1 MTGGDDADSRHIVIT
16 GGNRGIGY
24 ALVGALSS
32 RGDPVTFTARN
43 YDRGAAALSRLRR
56 ENPRAQ
62 LSLELCDLTSVESIK
77 SFARKLVAEKRPVHA
92 LVHNAGVLRAPGERQ
107 LTASGIEIT
116 LATNALGPALLT
128 TALLPALAAAP
139 ASRVLILTSRLHH
152 PGSRGAPVD
161 FAFDDPNL
169 EHGYDRDRA
178 YKNSKLAAIW
188 VARELDRVLPP
199 SVTCN
204 AICPGFVPSTAASYA
219 TGWQR
224 LILQYVLPRF
234 AFTRTVDEAAADVI
248 WALDADELSGVGGR
262 YLADRSIA
270 SPSAEATDP
279 ALARRFWHLAE
290 SLLKQPLQ
298 T

>member
-1 MTGGDDADSRHIVIT
+1 MRGG
-16 GGNRGIGY
+16 
-24 ALVGALSS
+24 
-32 RGDPVTFTARN
+32 
-43 YDRGAAALSRLRR
+43 AALSRLRR

-62 LSLELCDLTSVESIK
+62 LSLELCDLSSAESIK
-77 SFARKLVAEKRPVHA
+77 SFARKLVAAERPVHA
-92 LVHNAGVLRAPGERQ
+92 LVHNAGVLRAPAERQ

-116 LATNALGPALLT
+116 RATNALGPALLT
-128 TALLPALAAAP
+128 TAVLPALAAAR
-139 ASRVLILTSRLHH
+139 ASRVVILTSRLHQ

-161 FAFDDPNL
+161 FDFDDPNL

-204 AICPGFVPSTAASYA
+204 ALCPGFVPSTAAPYA
-219 TGWQR
+219 AGCQR
-224 LILQYVLPRF
+224 LMLRYVLPRF

-270 SPSAEATDP
+270 SSSEQASDR
-279 ALARRFWHLAE
+279 ALARRFWHLR
-290 SLLKQPLQ
+290 SRC
-298 T
+298 